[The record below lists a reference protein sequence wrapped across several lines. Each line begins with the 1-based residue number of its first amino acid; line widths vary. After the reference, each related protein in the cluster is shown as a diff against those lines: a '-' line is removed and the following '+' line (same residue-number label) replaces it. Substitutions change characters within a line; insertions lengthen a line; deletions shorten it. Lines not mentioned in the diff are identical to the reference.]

1 MEKSLAFTVPVE
13 RLAELVAAYLKPEIQ
28 KICLEMIRGPDKV
41 DQLDLITRRE
51 ACELLRISLPSL
63 DKLSKPP
70 VPRLKKYRVGRSVR
84 YRKDEVLALLNQ
96 TNKKQHE

>member
-1 MEKSLAFTVPVE
+1 MEKSLAFTIPVE
-13 RLAELVAAYLKPEIQ
+13 RLAELVAAYIKPELQKLIQ
-28 KICLEMIRGPDKV
+28 DMIRGPDKA
-41 DQLDLITRRE
+41 DQIDLITRRE
-51 ACELLRISLPSL
+51 TCELLRISLPSL

-96 TNKKQHE
+96 TIKKQHE